1 MGALLLAYPTVGL
14 SHCLVQDKQLELA
27 HAVRYYTGL
36 PSPRVSAGYNTPN
49 ADAPLRSLL
58 DLNLR
63 DSTVED
69 NVRKRP
75 FFQNVLTPSPYGLTE
90 SGAKIRNYFESSKK
104 KGKKVLSKKEV
115 MR

>member
-1 MGALLLAYPTVGL
+1 MLNAKDVGALLLAYPTVGL

-36 PSPRVSAGYNTPN
+36 PSLQVAAGYNTPN

-75 FFQNVLTPSPYGLTE
+75 FFQIVFDPSKPLSAG
-90 SGAKIRNYFESSKK
+90 GANACQH
-104 KGKKVLSKKEV
+104 LWTN
-115 MR
+115 